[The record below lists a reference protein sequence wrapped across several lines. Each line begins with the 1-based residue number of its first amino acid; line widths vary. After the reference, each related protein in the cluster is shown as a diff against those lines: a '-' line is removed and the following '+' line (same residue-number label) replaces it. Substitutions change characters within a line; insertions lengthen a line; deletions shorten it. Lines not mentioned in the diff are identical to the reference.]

1 MGAPRSGVIPSA
13 PLYAIAATLFLEVAP
28 ALLFVPKSVNVSPR
42 EGTTAINAPE
52 RQLPSL
58 LNSKKGNNQP

>member
-13 PLYAIAATLFLEVAP
+13 PLYAIAAILFLEAAP
-28 ALLFVPKSVNVSPR
+28 ALLFVPKSVNVGQKR
-42 EGTTAINAPE
+42 GTTIINAPE

-58 LNSKKGNNQP
+58 LNSKGNNQP